1 MTIVVLR
8 SLKPVSMA
16 HACRLA
22 LSADI
27 RLRATSP
34 ENRSMP
40 RLRKVIAK
48 RVGAKTVGRKS
59 HIAERT
65 VSPKSASAKR
75 IIGPKRA
82 GPKRAVA
89 KADGLTKFQ
98 RFRRRQANKGM
109 KLLRIWV
116 PDPSSPEFAA
126 EAERQAKLLRGRPE
140 EKEAMAFIEAAFEWP
155 DR

>member
-1 MTIVVLR
+1 
-8 SLKPVSMA
+8 
-16 HACRLA
+16 
-22 LSADI
+22 
-27 RLRATSP
+27 
-34 ENRSMP
+34 MP

-48 RVGAKTVGRKS
+48 RAGAKTGGRKS
-59 HIAERT
+59 VIAKRT
-65 VSPKSASAKR
+65 VNPKQVGPKSAGRKMA
-75 IIGPKRA
+75 A
-82 GPKRAVA
+82 A

-126 EAERQAKLLRGRPE
+126 EAERQAELLRCRPE
-140 EKEAMAFIEAAFEWP
+140 EHEAMAFIEAAFEWP